1 LTRPSQYAAAAALI
15 GLAVCATDAASKAL
29 VVAHL
34 SAHRPVPVLG
44 GLITLDMVRNPGA
57 AFGFGRSYTA
67 IYALV
72 AAGALVAILRVSRR
86 LRSWAWT
93 IALGLLLGGA
103 AGNLLDRVFRS
114 PGLLR
119 GFVVDWIKLPYFAW
133 SFNIADASIVIGV
146 ALLVL
151 ATIRGWQLDGTRH
164 PSSTH
169 RDRAVQSQDVPPPLN
184 P

>member
-1 LTRPSQYAAAAALI
+1 MPRPSRYAAAAALI

-34 SAHRPVPVLG
+34 SPHRPVPLLG
-44 GLITLDMVRNPGA
+44 GLITLDLIRNPGA
-57 AFGFGRSYTA
+57 AFGFGRSYTV
-67 IYALV
+67 IYAVV

-86 LRSWAWT
+86 LHSWPWA

-103 AGNLLDRVFRS
+103 AGNLMDRLFRG
-114 PGLLR
+114 PGAFR

-133 SFNIADASIVIGV
+133 SFNIADACVVSGV

-151 ATIRGWQLDGTRH
+151 ASLRGWRLDGNSAPPD
-164 PSSTH
+164 PSRS
-169 RDRAVQSQDVPPPLN
+169 RPAPDSG
-184 P
+184 